1 MDILIMCKFIEF
13 YDSNIKKKVRSENS
27 SHFLRFSDSQIFR
40 FSDSQIFRFSDS
52 QIFRFSDSQI
62 FRFYYGRS
70 GEAVGLSAVSLLP
83 PPHPA
88 PVPAPVPAFRPR

>member
-27 SHFLRFSDSQIFR
+27 SHFLRFSDFQIL
-40 FSDSQIFRFSDS
+40 
-52 QIFRFSDSQI
+52 RFSDSQI

-83 PPHPA
+83 FPP
-88 PVPAPVPAFRPR
+88 PVPVSVRKGCRCNP